1 MGVIVKSRE
10 NPMSTMQEVA
20 KKAGVSKATVSRVL
34 SGKGYVSEA
43 TKEQVFKAIEEAG
56 YRPNL
61 LARNLA
67 TNKSQCIGLVVTN
80 TLYNGN
86 YFSEILS
93 QAAQKLEDNGRQ
105 LILADGKHSAAEE
118 QEAIQFLL
126 DLRCDAIIIYPR
138 FLTIEAMDD
147 IIEQHKQPIMVV
159 NRRLRKHQ
167 SHCICCDHKGA
178 SFNATKYL
186 IEQGHRDIAFI
197 TGSLDSPTAIERLSG
212 YKDALN
218 QYDISL
224 NDGLIIKG
232 KWTPASGAAA
242 VESLLGDNITFSAV
256 LASNDDMAVGAIKTL
271 SEAGIAV
278 PGNVSVI
285 GFDNIPTAP
294 YLSPALSS
302 VKDPVSD
309 MMSAVIDRLIAM
321 LDGGYLS
328 KDNVFVSELRVRD
341 SVGNGPFS
349 GK

>member
-1 MGVIVKSRE
+1 
-10 NPMSTMQEVA
+10 MSTMQEVA

-43 TKEQVFKAIEEAG
+43 TKDQVYKAIEEAG

-80 TLYNGN
+80 TLYNGS
-86 YFSEILS
+86 YFSGLLS

-105 LILADGKHSAAEE
+105 LILVDGKHSAEEE
-118 QEAIQFLL
+118 QAAIQFLL

-138 FLTIEAMDD
+138 FLTIDVMDD
-147 IIEQHKQPIMVV
+147 IIEQYKQPIMVV

-212 YKDALN
+212 YKEALN
-218 QYDISL
+218 QYGITPQDSL
-224 NDGLIIKG
+224 ILKG

-242 VESLLGDNITFSAV
+242 IELLLSNQTTFSAV
-256 LASNDDMAVGAIKTL
+256 LASNDDMAIGAIKTL
-271 SEAGIAV
+271 SQTGIAV
-278 PGNVSVI
+278 PDSVSVI

-294 YLSPALSS
+294 YLHPALSS

-309 MMSAVIDRLIAM
+309 MMNEVIDRLISM

-328 KDNVFVSELRVRD
+328 KDNLFTSNLLIRESVSK
-341 SVGNGPFS
+341 GPFW